1 MKYIVVVMML
11 IIGTN
16 SAWGDM
22 DFKDKNVWMQL
33 LNSEKYDVLEKELSS
48 LQSTYEKNPSTER
61 NLLLALSAFK
71 NSDPALKNKLE
82 VWVREKKNSIF
93 SHLALAMYHEHLGW
107 LSRGSRWGKDTTSQQ
122 FSKMKAHF
130 RKANDELQLV
140 IAKNPKISIAYAV
153 LISVNTLRKQK
164 LKYYNEGIKNNPLS
178 SVIRTTYLNYLL
190 PKWGGSFEEI
200 EAFLAETKPL
210 YKKNPNLAIEE
221 GFLEYA
227 KGDKIFT
234 SGSKTAYE
242 DALKYLNKAIEK
254 SIYGR
259 YLNRRAQVYKYM
271 KNYQKSIDDYTKALE
286 LTPHDSNLLAGR
298 GSIYYRLKQYDLAL
312 NDTNEALQYDKYNP
326 EALQMRGFIYYVTD
340 EIDKAFIDLTD
351 SLIYGFEKKSTHEYI
366 GYIHYYTKK
375 NYRLAAEALKT
386 SSDLG
391 NKDSHIWYLITASQ
405 WHNRDC
411 DFVNSADIYAQRCK
425 KSGEC
430 KKKNLDW
437 AVKSAN
443 YAKKTTC
450 RQ

>member
-153 LISVNTLRKQK
+153 LISVNTLRK
-164 LKYYNEGIKNNPLS
+164 
-178 SVIRTTYLNYLL
+178 
-190 PKWGGSFEEI
+190 
-200 EAFLAETKPL
+200 
-210 YKKNPNLAIEE
+210 
-221 GFLEYA
+221 
-227 KGDKIFT
+227 
-234 SGSKTAYE
+234 
-242 DALKYLNKAIEK
+242 
-254 SIYGR
+254 
-259 YLNRRAQVYKYM
+259 
-271 KNYQKSIDDYTKALE
+271 
-286 LTPHDSNLLAGR
+286 
-298 GSIYYRLKQYDLAL
+298 
-312 NDTNEALQYDKYNP
+312 
-326 EALQMRGFIYYVTD
+326 
-340 EIDKAFIDLTD
+340 
-351 SLIYGFEKKSTHEYI
+351 
-366 GYIHYYTKK
+366 
-375 NYRLAAEALKT
+375 
-386 SSDLG
+386 
-391 NKDSHIWYLITASQ
+391 
-405 WHNRDC
+405 
-411 DFVNSADIYAQRCK
+411 
-425 KSGEC
+425 
-430 KKKNLDW
+430 
-437 AVKSAN
+437 
-443 YAKKTTC
+443 
-450 RQ
+450 